1 MRKLSLV
8 APAALSLFVVFSM
21 SSCFSS
27 WQIEGSYDRS
37 SEHSTGPSGESGF
50 YAPNF
55 NSFIEAIDDL
65 TGGMVI
71 YDDGVNF
78 GALPD
83 PWNPERYFP
92 ANKPTNGFG
101 LVTTGGY
108 IGKGQKDNG
117 ANAKEHLDYL
127 EVSEA
132 IAYMHKTTGGLLYG
146 GLGPYVAYGI
156 GGKATYNGGSEAI
169 FGGSDGYK
177 RFDAGLHFLAGYRFD
192 MGLSVGVGYDLGL
205 YDKSNDPSDY
215 TSTNRT
221 MMVEVGYSIDKIVG
235 AFRRK

>member
-1 MRKLSLV
+1 MRKLSAV
-8 APAALSLFVVFSM
+8 ASATLCVFVVFSL

-55 NSFIEAIDDL
+55 NTFIEVIDDL

-78 GALPD
+78 GDYPG
-83 PWNPERYFP
+83 PWSPERYFP
-92 ANKPTNGFG
+92 ANKPANGFG

-108 IGKGQKDNG
+108 IGKGQKIGG
-117 ANAKEHLDYL
+117 ATEHLDYL

-132 IAYMHKTTGGLLYG
+132 VAYMHKTSGGLLYG
-146 GLGPYVAYGI
+146 GLGPYVGYGL
-156 GGKATYNGGSEAI
+156 GGKVDFAGGSSDAV
-169 FGGSDGYK
+169 FGSQGYK
-177 RFDAGLHFLAGYRFD
+177 RFDAGIHFLGGYRFN
-192 MGLSVGVGYDLGL
+192 MGLSVGVGYDLGI
-205 YDKSNDPSDY
+205 YDKSTDPSDY
-215 TSTNRT
+215 TSTNRS
-221 MMVEVGYSIDKIVG
+221 MMVEVGYSIDKIVKAIKG
-235 AFRRK
+235 K

>member
-1 MRKLSLV
+1 MRKLFPV
-8 APAALSLFVVFSM
+8 AGAALCFLFALTL

-27 WQIEGSYDRS
+27 WQIDGSYDRS
-37 SEHSTGPSGESGF
+37 SDHETGPSGESGF
-50 YAPNF
+50 YAPDF
-55 NSFIEAIDDL
+55 NCIIEALDDM

-78 GALPD
+78 GAPD

-108 IGKGQKDNG
+108 MGKGRKIG
-117 ANAKEHLDYL
+117 SATEHLNYL

-132 IAYMHKTTGGLLYG
+132 FAYMHKTSGGLLYG

-156 GGKATYNGGSEAI
+156 GGKVNYSGGSSDMV
-169 FGGSDGYK
+169 FGSDGYK
-177 RFDAGLHFLAGYRFD
+177 RFDAGLHFLGEYRFN
-192 MGLSVGVGYDLGL
+192 MGLSVGAGFDLGL
-205 YDKSNDPSDY
+205 VDKSNDPSDY
-215 TSTNRT
+215 TSRNRT
-221 MMVEVGYSIDKIVG
+221 MMVEVGYSIEKIVG